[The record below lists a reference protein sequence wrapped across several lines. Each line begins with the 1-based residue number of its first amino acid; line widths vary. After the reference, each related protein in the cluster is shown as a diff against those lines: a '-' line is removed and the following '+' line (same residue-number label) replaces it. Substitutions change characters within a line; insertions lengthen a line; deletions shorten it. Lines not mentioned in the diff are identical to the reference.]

1 MTETRR
7 AAAKVLARYAGRVA
21 VGALSGGASV
31 ALRYV
36 LDPVLGP
43 NEPFLSLFPLILLSS
58 LIGGTWAG
66 AACLAV
72 GVLGGWYLFLGPP
85 HSFVLAPYEFGGLIG
100 TFTAGLM
107 ILIMCS
113 ALFRLVARA
122 KAAAE
127 HERIIAR
134 EFEHR
139 MRNTLTLV
147 QGISRRTF
155 TPSRPLEAARA
166 DFEARLQA
174 LSAAH
179 AALLDADGDGADLR
193 EIASR
198 ILAPFGHLPGE
209 QRIASEG
216 PHVMLGPDA
225 ATAIALALHELAT
238 NAVKYGAL
246 STPGG
251 RVVVEWRLDRER
263 ELRLAWRESGG
274 PVVAAPSS
282 RGFGSQLIE
291 GNLAHAL
298 GGTAHLQ
305 FAPDGLRADIAA
317 RLR

>member
-1 MTETRR
+1 MPETPR
-7 AAAKVLARYAGRVA
+7 ATAKVLARYAGRVLA
-21 VGALSGGASV
+21 GALSGGASLV
-31 ALRYV
+31 LRFV
-36 LDPVLGP
+36 LLPVLGLS
-43 NEPFLSLFPLILLSS
+43 EPFLPLFPLILLSC

-66 AACLAV
+66 AACLV
-72 GVLGGWYLFLGPP
+72 VGGWYLFLGPP
-85 HSFVLAPYEFGGLIG
+85 HSFVLAPYEFGGLVG
-100 TFTAGLM
+100 TFAAGLI
-107 ILIMCS
+107 ILAMCS
-113 ALFRLVARA
+113 ELFRLVARA
-122 KAAAE
+122 NAAAE

-155 TPSRPLEAARA
+155 TPSRPLEAART

-179 AALLDADGDGADLR
+179 AALLDANGDGAELR

-198 ILAPFGHLPGE
+198 ILAPFGHVPGE
-209 QRIASEG
+209 QRIVIEG
-216 PHVMLGPDA
+216 PHVMLEPDA

-246 STPGG
+246 SAPGG
-251 RVVVEWRLDRER
+251 KVLVEWRLDQGR

-274 PVVAAPSS
+274 PRVVAPES

-291 GNLAHAL
+291 GNLAQAL
-298 GGTAHLQ
+298 GGAANLQ
-305 FAPDGLRADIAA
+305 FAPDGLRAEIAA

>member
-1 MTETRR
+1 MTETPR
-7 AAAKVLARYAGRVA
+7 AAAKVLARCAGRA
-21 VGALSGGASV
+21 LVGALSGAASL

-66 AACLAV
+66 AGCLAV
-72 GVLGGWYLFLGPP
+72 GVIGGWYLFLGPP

-107 ILIMCS
+107 ILLMCS

-122 KAAAE
+122 RAAAE

-179 AALLDADGDGADLR
+179 AALLDANGHGADLR
-193 EIASR
+193 EVASR
-198 ILAPFGHLPGE
+198 ILAPFGYLPAE
-209 QRIASEG
+209 QRIAIEG
-216 PHVMLGPDA
+216 PHVMLQPEA

-246 STPGG
+246 STPAG
-251 RVVVEWRLDRER
+251 RVVVDWRLDRGR

-274 PVVAAPSS
+274 PVVAAPAS

-291 GNLAHAL
+291 SNLAQSL